1 MKRPLQQTILF
12 AMCVGTGLGL
22 AHAED
27 SHLKLKAETSLSFDN
42 NLFRLSSGADPM
54 LTIGKSS
61 ASEQIG
67 VTSLSLTFSTAMSL
81 QRLELAVA
89 LVDYR
94 YQSFD
99 YLNYTSYNYNAALR
113 WGLTPTLHGS
123 FISERKETANSFSDY
138 FGLKQSNIRTET
150 SNRLDAVYEIDGPW
164 RISAGVSHYSQN
176 NQQALVAGGD
186 YTTTSLEAGI
196 SYVFGTGSSVTFSQK
211 SAKGQYLN
219 RVLVAGSTFDSHF
232 DQATSDVRVHWVMS
246 NNSTADFYLS
256 YVNQAHPNVPERD
269 FAGLNSGAS
278 LNWLLTGKSS
288 LSLAQSREFAAYA
301 ANNVNYSQTDRL
313 SLGPTWQMS
322 PKSVVRLRQEWAR
335 IVYLGTPS
343 PSVSPSQ
350 RSDFTRDT
358 ALSFYWQPDQK
369 LSFSAALQNAVRE
382 SNQTGLDYNSKQ
394 LSLSAQYSY

>member
-1 MKRPLQQTILF
+1 MKVQTRF
-12 AMCVGTGLGL
+12 ALRTAFLLCICTSA
-22 AHAED
+22 AHSED
-27 SHLKLKAETSLSFDN
+27 SHLKLKAETSLSYDN
-42 NLFRLSSGADPM
+42 NLFRLSSGTDPM

-94 YQSFD
+94 YSSFD

-113 WGLTPTLHGS
+113 WGLTPSLHGS
-123 FISERKETANSFSDY
+123 INSERKETANSFSDY
-138 FGLKQSNIRTET
+138 FGLKQSNLRTET
-150 SNRLDAVYEIDGPW
+150 TNRLDAVYEIDGPW

-196 SYVFGTGSSVTFSQK
+196 GYVFGTGSSVTFMQK

-219 RVLVAGSTFDSHF
+219 RVLAAGSTFDSHF

-256 YVNQAHPNVPERD
+256 YLNQAHPNVPERD

-301 ANNVNYSQTDRL
+301 ANNANYSQTDRL

-350 RSDFTRDT
+350 RSDSTRDT
-358 ALSFYWQPDQK
+358 ALSYYWQPDQK
-369 LSFSAALQNAVRE
+369 LSFSAALQNATRA

-394 LSLSAQYSY
+394 LSFSAQYSY